1 MKTKKY
7 KWNKFLFYDYS
18 GIVSQCEKM
27 ALQGWKLKKITP
39 FFYEYEKIE
48 PQPLKYT
55 VTYFSEASDFNADV
69 PQSQQTFQDYC
80 ENAGWKL
87 ATENAQMLIFYS
99 EEKEPIPIE
108 TDESIKLE
116 IIHRAMKKN
125 FIPSQILLLVIAVLQ
140 LIMQFYDITNRPISF
155 FSDATRLYVILL
167 WGLVL
172 ISVLMSLLGYVFWC
186 RKSKKSI
193 LLGGVCVEKRS
204 SSQSSAIV
212 LALTGIILI
221 LWAYSL
227 YLKGFNW
234 VKIGIVA
241 ILIPSGMYIIIRSIR
256 EGLKKKKVSR
266 KVNLTITIIACVAL
280 SFLSITVITL
290 VAISGIISGN
300 ISSNEALIYTMEHPD
315 GTTWDWKVYHDDI
328 PLRVED
334 LMEVD
339 YNYYSYENQEQDSIF
354 LNWIKAHQNSFPDD
368 ADIPELRYEIVDV
381 KIPTLYK
388 MVENEFKDGD
398 VYSEEMGNH
407 FIQTDDASWKA
418 NKVYQFYYQD
428 EPANEYIIC
437 WDKKIV
443 KIWLSWAPTPEQIK
457 IAAEKLAE

>member
-7 KWNKFLFYDYS
+7 KWNKFLFYDYT
-18 GIVSQCEKM
+18 GIVSQCEGM

-39 FFYEYEKIE
+39 FFYEYDKIE

-55 VTYFSEASDFNADV
+55 VTYFSEASDFNADI

-80 ENAGWKL
+80 ESAGWKL
-87 ATENAQMLIFYS
+87 AAENAQMLIFYS
-99 EEKEPIPIE
+99 QEKDPIPIE
-108 TDESIKLE
+108 TDETLKLK

-125 FIPSQILLLVIAVLQ
+125 FIPSQILLIIIAILQ
-140 LIMQFYDITNRPISF
+140 LVMQIFDIKNRPISF

-172 ISVLMSLLGYVFWC
+172 ISVLMSLLGYICWY

-193 LLGGVCVEKRS
+193 SLGGSCVEKRTS
-204 SSQSSAIV
+204 SRSSAIV

-227 YLKGFNW
+227 YLKGFSW

-241 ILIPSGMYIIIRSIR
+241 LLIPSGLYIAMRCIR
-256 EGLKKKKVSR
+256 ESLKKKKYS
-266 KVNLTITIIACVAL
+266 KKTNLTVIIIACIVLA
-280 SFLSITVITL
+280 FLSTG
-290 VAISGIISGN
+290 GIIFITILGINSGN
-300 ISSNEALIYTMEHPD
+300 LTTHEALIYTMERPD

-328 PLRVED
+328 PLKVED
-334 LMEVD
+334 LMEVN
-339 YNYYSYENQEQDSIF
+339 YNYYSYENLEQDSIF
-354 LNWIKAHQNSFPDD
+354 INWIKAYQNSFPDD

-381 KIPTLYK
+381 KLPILYE
-388 MVENEFKDGD
+388 MIENEYKDGD
-398 VYSEEMGNH
+398 IYSEEMGNH

-418 NKVYQFYYQD
+418 SKVYQFYYQD

-443 KIWLSWAPTPEQIK
+443 KIWFSWTPTAEQIK
-457 IAAEKLAE
+457 IVAEKFAE